1 MAEHPDLTTYKIIHR
16 GMRADTTRLAT
27 AVAALTEADRAKR
40 MPKLLRWYTG
50 FFHDFE
56 LHHSAEDELFFPALA
71 ERVPVFADR
80 LARLDA
86 EHHTLEA
93 ALVSV
98 GEAVRELADPNVS
111 WSSVHGDALDALRVT
126 QSELTMHLDHEDE
139 HVLPLFVTHMTKID
153 YDEIAERA
161 LKRQPASQLTFAV
174 SWVMSNATTAER
186 RRILDE
192 APLPLKVVWYLN
204 RGRYARLAEKALGDA
219 VVPVIAKEVA

>member
-1 MAEHPDLTTYKIIHR
+1 MAEHPDLTMYKIIHR

-40 MPKLLRWYTG
+40 MPKLERWYSG

-86 EHHTLEA
+86 EHQTLEA
-93 ALVSV
+93 ALVTV
-98 GEAVRELADPNVS
+98 GEAVRGLADPEVS
-111 WSSVHGDALDALRVT
+111 WSSVHGDAIDALRVA
-126 QSELTMHLDHEDE
+126 QSELTIHLDHEDE
-139 HVLPLFVTHMTKID
+139 HVLPLFVAHMSKIE

-174 SWVMSNATTAER
+174 SWVMSNANDAER

-204 RGRYARLAEKALGDA
+204 RGRYARLAKRALGDT
-219 VVPVIAKEVA
+219 VVPVMGEKAA

>member
-1 MAEHPDLTTYKIIHR
+1 MAEHPDLTMYKIIHR

-40 MPKLLRWYTG
+40 MPKLERWYGG

-71 ERVPVFADR
+71 ERVPAFADR

-93 ALVSV
+93 ALVTV
-98 GEAVRELADPNVS
+98 GEALRALADPGVS
-111 WSSVHGDALDALRVT
+111 WSSVHADALDALRVA
-126 QSELTMHLDHEDE
+126 QWELTTHLDHEDV
-139 HVLPLFVTHMTKID
+139 HVLPLFVTHMSKID
-153 YDEIAERA
+153 YEEIAERA
-161 LKRQPASQLTFAV
+161 LKQQPASQLTFAV
-174 SWVMSNATTAER
+174 SWVMSNATGAER

-192 APLPLKVVWYLN
+192 APLPLKVVWYLG
-204 RGRYARLAEKALGDA
+204 RGRYARLTKKALGDA